1 MPAENFDIMDP
12 ALVEDAFG
20 QYGRLREEQPL
31 TPIVYPGVDTTIWLV
46 TRYEDVKA
54 VLNDPRLVRDRRSVP
69 GMEGPSITDRM
80 IEAYGLPEEYRD
92 YFEGMVI
99 MDGKNHA
106 RLRTL
111 VTPSFTVRR
120 VNERRERV
128 GWILDQ
134 ILDGVAGKEQID
146 LIEDVAFPLA
156 GNVVCDL
163 IGVDEQD
170 WPRFHRWIH
179 DFNVGDPALLVTCVP
194 EMIEYTKALIERRR
208 SAPGDD
214 MISRMIQTSDEDGG
228 RLTDTEMVNM
238 VLLLLHAGHNPTAHF
253 VANAVLAFLD
263 NPDQLELLRS
273 KPELVQGAVR
283 EMLRLGGSVHLVAPM
298 YATEDVE
305 IAGVRVRQGE
315 AVMAAL
321 AAANGDPRRFP
332 EPVRIDLTRQM
343 GPGDGHVA
351 FGHGPHYCL
360 GAALAKLTGEAVFER
375 LIIKEKG
382 LTLAVPREALERQ
395 QMPGAY
401 QLKSL
406 PVRL

>member
-1 MPAENFDIMDP
+1 MSTTKFDIMDP
-12 ALVEDAFG
+12 SLVEDPFG
-20 QYGRLREEQPL
+20 RYGELREQEPVS
-31 TPIVYPGVDTTIWLV
+31 PIVYPGVDAVIWLV
-46 TRYEDVKA
+46 TRHEDVKA

-69 GMEGPSITDRM
+69 GMEGPSITDQM
-80 IEAYGLPEEYRD
+80 IETYGLPEEYRD

-128 GWILDQ
+128 ARILDK
-134 ILDGVAGKEQID
+134 ILENVAGREQFD

-163 IGVDEQD
+163 IGVEESD

-179 DFNVGDPALLVTCVP
+179 DFNVGDPSLLVTCVP
-194 EMIEYTKALIERRR
+194 EMVEYTKALIARRR
-208 SAPGDD
+208 AEPGDD
-214 MISRMIQTSDEDGG
+214 MISRMIRTSDDDGG

-238 VLLLLHAGHNPTAHF
+238 VLLLIHAGHNPTAHF

-263 NPDQLELLRS
+263 NPDQLELLRAE
-273 KPELVQGAVR
+273 PELVPNAVR
-283 EMLRLGGSVHLVAPM
+283 EMLRVGGSVHLVAPM

-332 EPVRIDLTRQM
+332 EPQRIDLRRET

-360 GAALAKLTGEAVFER
+360 GAALAKMTGEVVFDR
-375 LIIKEKG
+375 LIVKEQG
-382 LTLAVPREALERQ
+382 LALAVPRETLRRQ

-401 QLKSL
+401 QLLSL